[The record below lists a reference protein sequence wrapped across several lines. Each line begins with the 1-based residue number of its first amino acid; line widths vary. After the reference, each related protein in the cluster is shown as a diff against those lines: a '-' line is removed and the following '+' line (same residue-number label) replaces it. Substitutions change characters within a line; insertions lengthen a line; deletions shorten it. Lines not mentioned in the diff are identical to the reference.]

1 MSTNQRPLVFL
12 DFDDVIWVDDG
23 KSDGTS
29 GAKYG
34 GHDAIGSNP
43 PADLWENLFHA
54 PAVDVLRKVSDEFSP
69 AFVITTSWL
78 QFVHPEGMV
87 QILQRS
93 GLAFVANNLHAQP
106 EAPFTRGRTRA
117 DAITTWLAANHRGEP
132 YVILDDKMSG
142 TGLDE
147 PNWRK
152 NGRVVLCDVNVGLLP
167 THALAIRRALTT
179 PFKRRTR

>member
-1 MSTNQRPLVFL
+1 VSAKIRPLLFL

-23 KSDGTS
+23 TCEG
-29 GAKYG
+29 KYG
-34 GHDAIGSNP
+34 GYDAIGSNP

-54 PAVDVLRKVSDEFSP
+54 PAVAVLSKVSDEFSP

-93 GLAFVANNLHAQP
+93 GLAFVANNLHAEP

-117 DAITTWLAANHRGEP
+117 DAITAWLAANHRGEP
-132 YVILDDKMSG
+132 YVILDDTLSG

-147 PNWRK
+147 PAWRQS
-152 NGRVVLCDVNVGLLP
+152 GRVVLCDVNVGLLP
-167 THALAIRRALTT
+167 DHFPAIRKALTT
-179 PFKRRTR
+179 SPTRGTK